1 MLPLLTLLS
10 HSNNILPRSC
20 QAASGIATFDLNAAG
35 TQMKYTLNV
44 TDIDHV
50 ITAHIHTGKSTEI
63 RPIAVNLFI
72 PAKATGKVTGSL
84 AQSRIKSTSLIG
96 PLKG

>member
-1 MLPLLTLLS
+1 MLLPLLTLLS

-20 QAASGIATFDLNAAG
+20 QSASGIATFDLNAAG

-50 ITAHIHTGKSTEI
+50 IAAHIHTGKSTDQT
-63 RPIAVNLFI
+63 N
-72 PAKATGKVTGSL
+72 SC
-84 AQSRIKSTSLIG
+84 QSVYSCQSYR
-96 PLKG
+96 KGNRFTRTKQH